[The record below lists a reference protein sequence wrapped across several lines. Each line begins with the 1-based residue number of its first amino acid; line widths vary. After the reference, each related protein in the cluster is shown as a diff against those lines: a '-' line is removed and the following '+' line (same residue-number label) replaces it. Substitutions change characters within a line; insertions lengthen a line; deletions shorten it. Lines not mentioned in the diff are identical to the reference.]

1 MKVADFSPASSPG
14 EASFISTAK
23 PRRSAQRRYMRSR
36 ISAQSWESVPP
47 APALIVT
54 TASPVS
60 KRPEKSRSSSSS
72 ERRCSTEVSWLWSS
86 PAISSS
92 SSASSASSPRSSTSR
107 VSRRKPMRRFCAR
120 ACCAEISAAPDLS
133 SQNPGRCISASR
145 RSTSR
150 LSASG
155 SKVIR
160 EQLELPP
167 DLGEPHGDP
176 ILWKHVCHVTKGI
189 HRPLRC
195 AQLELA
201 PAETRAWPASA
212 ADHRGNALATRVAG
226 LLLLGGAILIG
237 VTVVLPPAAEGSDL
251 LILGY
256 GVVAGLAGVL
266 MVSRRRVSEPV
277 LGLAAALGTAMITLA
292 TLAAGQGVGAEDN
305 EVLFLWVSLFAFW
318 FFDIRHALLQLGL
331 IGVADTVLLIDD
343 GPTLSAGVTRWV
355 VTIATLL
362 VTGLLMSWLRRSLDR
377 EREETARLAVVAER
391 MRIARDLHD
400 AAGHGVTAISLQAAA
415 GARTLDDD
423 GNVEDARS
431 VFEEIKRTART
442 TMEDMRKLL
451 GLLRPSDAGD
461 ADHARVSLSHL
472 DQMVSECRAAGLDVA
487 VDRSGEADALPP
499 LLDQAAY
506 RITQEALTNVLK
518 HAGSGSTATVRLA
531 FDPEAVEVE
540 VTDDGPGQT
549 GGVAVGS
556 RKGLIGMRERVELF
570 GGSFSAGPM
579 QTGGFRVFASLP
591 REGSR
596 ETADRGR

>member
-1 MKVADFSPASSPG
+1 MSLRVFTVLYG
-14 EASFISTAK
+14 
-23 PRRSAQRRYMRSR
+23 
-36 ISAQSWESVPP
+36 VPS
-47 APALIVT
+47 L
-54 TASPVS
+54 
-60 KRPEKSRSSSSS
+60 
-72 ERRCSTEVSWLWSS
+72 SWLL
-86 PAISSS
+86 
-92 SSASSASSPRSSTSR
+92 
-107 VSRRKPMRRFCAR
+107 RKLAH
-120 ACCAEISAAPDLS
+120 
-133 SQNPGRCISASR
+133 G
-145 RSTSR
+145 
-150 LSASG
+150 
-155 SKVIR
+155 
-160 EQLELPP
+160 LPP
-167 DLGEPHGDP
+167 LPTIGGH
-176 ILWKHVCHVTKGI
+176 
-189 HRPLRC
+189 
-195 AQLELA
+195 
-201 PAETRAWPASA
+201 
-212 ADHRGNALATRVAG
+212 ALATRVAG

-256 GVVAGLAGVL
+256 GVIAGLAGVL

-277 LGLAAALGTAMITLA
+277 LGLAAALGTAVITLA

-318 FFDIRHALLQLGL
+318 FFHIRHALLQLGL
-331 IGVADTVLLIDD
+331 IGVADAVLLIDD

-415 GARTLDDD
+415 GARSLDDD

-431 VFEEIKRTART
+431 VFEEIKRTARS

-579 QTGGFRVFASLP
+579 QAGGFRVFASLP